1 MARKPTDTGLGLTG
15 LSWRMRLG
23 LGAVIVVAGLSL
35 WATNTVLLQ
44 RFSQAEET
52 RASLRLEQYATD
64 LTQAIRRNRLLPEL
78 LATDPVIQSA
88 LQDRDVAALT
98 ARMDVF
104 IGKAEAQVLLATDAD
119 GTVVAA
125 TTDSYLQTDFST
137 TDAYLAALLD
147 PGVQFGLLGDG
158 FKDLRFVFA
167 QAMRTGPDLTGFVFV
182 KAALAETVAAW
193 QGGADAVMVLDD
205 TGAIVLSTEPDW
217 QGLDMDTALTT
228 RSPDSAIRRGLRRA
242 QGLQIDAAEPFVR
255 GREVAQSAQP
265 LGFQGWQIASF
276 TTYDRVR
283 QQVNGFLA
291 LEVMGFALLLAGI
304 LLWANRQSASRALG
318 FQRES
323 EELKNLNHR
332 LQREITTREK
342 AERELEVAEQT
353 IEQSSKLAALGEMA
367 AAVSHELN
375 QPLAAMRTYLAGAK
389 TLLERSRTNEAL
401 SSFHRI
407 DDLIGRMGSITGQ
420 LKTHARKGSA
430 ILKPIALEDA
440 VQGAIEIMGMA
451 FSENNVAV
459 TRTFPPDPTIV
470 MGDQARLEQ
479 VLINLFRNAMDAM
492 AGRDKPIIDILV
504 VQGDG
509 AKILVRD
516 TGPGIENLDD
526 LFEPFYTTKEAGEG
540 VGLGLAI
547 SSGIIA
553 DFGGRMTAFNGEPD
567 GAVFE
572 IDLPLVQQS

>member
-1 MARKPTDTGLGLTG
+1 MARKPSDTGLGLTG

-23 LGAVIVVAGLSL
+23 LGVVIVLAGLSL
-35 WATNTVLLQ
+35 WATNTVLLE
-44 RFSQAEET
+44 RFSQAEQT

-78 LATDPVIQSA
+78 LATDPVVQTA
-88 LQDRDVAALT
+88 LQLGDVPALKS
-98 ARMDVF
+98 RMDVF
-104 IGKAEAQVLLATDAD
+104 IGKAEAQVLLASDVD
-119 GTVVAA
+119 GVVVAA
-125 TTDSYLQTDFST
+125 TSESYVSSDFSET
-137 TDAYLAALLD
+137 EAYLAALLD
-147 PGVQFGLLGDG
+147 PGVQFGLLGDDFG
-158 FKDLRFVFA
+158 DLRFVFA
-167 QAMRTGPDLTGFVFV
+167 QAIRMDGDLTGFAFV
-182 KAALAETVAAW
+182 KAALEETVASW
-193 QGGADAVMVLDD
+193 QGGADAVIVLDD
-205 TGAIVLSTEPDW
+205 SGSIVLSTEPDW
-217 QGLDMDTALTT
+217 QGLDQTAALAA
-228 RSPDSAIRRGLRRA
+228 RSADSAIRRGVRRA
-242 QGLQIDAAEPFVR
+242 QGLQIDASEPFVR
-255 GREVAQSAQP
+255 GREVAQSSQA

-276 TTYDRVR
+276 STYDRVR

-291 LEVMGFALLLAGI
+291 LEVMVFALILAALLLF
-304 LLWANRQSASRALG
+304 ANRQSASRALG

-323 EELKNLNHR
+323 EELKNLNQR
-332 LQREITTREK
+332 LQREITNREK

-459 TRTFPPDPTIV
+459 TRTFPPEPTIV

-492 AGRDKPIIDILV
+492 ADCEKPTIDILV

-516 TGPGIENLDD
+516 TGPGIDNLDD

-553 DFGGRMTAFNGEPD
+553 DFGGRLTAFNDETE

-572 IDLPLVQQS
+572 IDLPLVPQS